1 MLQSNHPAD
10 ESLLQL
16 LIDSGAPVLL
26 IRENP
31 STRSVIGT
39 FDYADLNA
47 YLLLV
52 VGLAQPDEGHI
63 EDFKELAR
71 KARTGAVIPLKD
83 VKDLGRK
90 EPLIKLPN
98 TASLIQAIET
108 FGSGVHRVIV
118 VEQHTDE
125 VVGILSQSRVVK
137 FLWETGGSFPVIDQ
151 LYPQYLRDLK
161 LGSHQVVSIK

>member
-1 MLQSNHPAD
+1 M
-10 ESLLQL
+10 
-16 LIDSGAPVLL
+16 
-26 IRENP
+26 
-31 STRSVIGT
+31 
-39 FDYADLNA
+39 
-47 YLLLV
+47 

-63 EDFKELAR
+63 EDFRELAR

-90 EPLIKLPN
+90 EPLVKLPN

-137 FLWETGGSFPVIDQ
+137 FLWENGRSFPVIEE